1 MLVTVSFFLTQSF
14 KAVLTNIFPTDKPQ
28 EPLETDSKFAHGQN
42 PTIGTDSPA
51 NK

>member
-1 MLVTVSFFLTQSF
+1 MS
-14 KAVLTNIFPTDKPQ
+14 TNARITDKPQ
-28 EPLETDSKFAHGQN
+28 EPLETDSKFAHGEN